1 MVEDIEGDYPTYV
14 TQPSTGRVVPVVQ
27 VVFCPQPTNKPWQ
40 PYQFANHCLQ
50 AYKYSKYLG
59 DLRVNFDNTGE
70 LLTPVDGVGVSRADV
85 LLLDDTFP
93 QDPFIEAQLEE
104 YR

>member
-1 MVEDIEGDYPTYV
+1 M
-14 TQPSTGRVVPVVQ
+14 
-27 VVFCPQPTNKPWQ
+27 
-40 PYQFANHCLQ
+40 
-50 AYKYSKYLG
+50 YKYSKYLG

-93 QDPFIEAQLEE
+93 QDPLIEAQLEE

>member
-1 MVEDIEGDYPTYV
+1 M
-14 TQPSTGRVVPVVQ
+14 
-27 VVFCPQPTNKPWQ
+27 
-40 PYQFANHCLQ
+40 
-50 AYKYSKYLG
+50 YKYSKYLG
-59 DLRVNFDNTGE
+59 DLRVNFDNPGE